1 MSEKIL
7 DELCLFALDTKS
19 KDLPHNIKNII
30 KLSIAD
36 WISVLIAGNNEPVSK
51 IIKNLIKQENGNAE
65 STVIGLEKR
74 FQAIHPS
81 SQGFRESRIHIYG
94 S

>member
-7 DELCLFALDTKS
+7 DELCFFALNTKGE
-19 KDLPHNIKNII
+19 DLPHNIKNII

-51 IIKNLIKQENGNAE
+51 IIKN
-65 STVIGLEKR
+65 
-74 FQAIHPS
+74 
-81 SQGFRESRIHIYG
+81 
-94 S
+94 